1 MDYSSLFRKIN
12 DYPIP
17 GIVFED
23 VTTFWKDGA
32 AFADSITKI
41 TEYFKDKGI
50 TKVIGLEARG
60 FVIAAPVAFAL
71 GVGFIPVRKPRKL
84 PAPTISE
91 AYSLEYGE
99 NILEMHID
107 AITPADKV
115 LICDDILATGGTLN
129 ATEKLIQ
136 RLGGT
141 VEGIGLLSELV
152 FLNGRQKLTTKDI
165 FVLYQVQE

>member
-1 MDYSSLFRKIN
+1 MNYSSLFRKIQ

-32 AFADSITKI
+32 AFADSIQKI
-41 TEYFKDKGI
+41 VDYFKNRGI
-50 TKVIGLEARG
+50 TKVVGLEARG

-71 GVGFIPVRKPRKL
+71 GIGFVPVRKPNKL
-84 PAPTISE
+84 PAERISE
-91 AYSLEYGE
+91 SYSLEYGE

-107 AITPADKV
+107 AIDPSDKV
-115 LICDDILATGGTLN
+115 LICDDILATGGTLH
-129 ATEKLIQ
+129 ATENLIT

-141 VEGIGLLSELV
+141 VEGIGILSELV
-152 FLNGRQKLTTKDI
+152 FLNGRSKLSTKDI
-165 FVLYQVQE
+165 LTLYQVQE